1 MCLYVVKEKYKNKS
15 FDHFHKLQL
24 LYEEKILLSIFTVNV
39 ASESE
44 MTPLSNLHGVT
55 IHSLSLVVSYQMT
68 RARKIKSTLEWI
80 ISNSNEN
87 IMCS

>member
-1 MCLYVVKEKYKNKS
+1 MWIRRR
-15 FDHFHKLQL
+15 
-24 LYEEKILLSIFTVNV
+24 KIKTVHLTISIKCNLCTKKQWRLATSVLSVNV
-39 ASESE
+39 AGEC
-44 MTPLSNLHGVT
+44 LHGVT
-55 IHSLSLVVSYQMT
+55 IHSLCLVVSYQMT